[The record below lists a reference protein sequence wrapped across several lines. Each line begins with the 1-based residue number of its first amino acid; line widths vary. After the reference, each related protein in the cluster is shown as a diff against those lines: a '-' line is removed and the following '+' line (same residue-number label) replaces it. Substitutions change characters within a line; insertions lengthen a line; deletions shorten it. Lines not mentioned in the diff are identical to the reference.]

1 MSNSFSYLKKNNQ
14 YFPILEI
21 NLKGKLK
28 VKALV
33 DSGATLSV
41 FRPEIADYL
50 GIPIF
55 RGKQIY
61 LTGVG
66 GRILGY
72 LHKVDLSVDGREFFK
87 CKIVFSKEFT
97 VSFNILGR
105 DNFFIP
111 FLITFNERNRKIVLD
126 LNKKISG

>member
-1 MSNSFSYLKKNNQ
+1 MSNSFSYLKKDNQ
-14 YFPILEI
+14 YFPILEV
-21 NLKGKLK
+21 NLKRKLK

-50 GIPIF
+50 EIPIF
-55 RGKQIY
+55 KGKQVY
-61 LTGVG
+61 LTGIG

-72 LHKVDLSVDGREFFK
+72 IHRIDLSVDGKEFFK

-111 FLITFNERNRKIVLD
+111 FLITFNEKIRKVVLK
-126 LNKKISG
+126 LN